1 MKDAIIRR
9 TQVQSL
15 GSVIKDYLKENKFDR
30 KLAEVDAVNSWESVI
45 GKQVANATSSI
56 FIKDG
61 TLHLHLKSSII
72 RNELLMMRSD
82 IIRTMNKNAGFELIK
97 NIVLK

>member
-1 MKDAIIRR
+1 MREAIIRR
-9 TQVQSL
+9 KEVQSL

-30 KLAEVDAVNSWESVI
+30 KLAEVDAINSWESVI
-45 GKQVANATSSI
+45 GKQVASATSSI
-56 FIKDG
+56 LIKDG